1 MHPST
6 GPTSRYRW
14 YVFGVFFVF
23 ALLHESD
30 RLLIGPLTEKIR
42 LSFNITDTQM
52 GLVSTG
58 ALVVG
63 SLLYPIWGYLSDRY
77 SRSKLLAL
85 ASFIWGSTTW
95 LSALARNYPTFLVT
109 RSSTGIDDS
118 SYPGLYSLL
127 SDYFGPQV
135 RGTVYGLLQLTQPVG
150 YLIGMIL
157 ATFLAGTI
165 AIGGLSYTADWRTPF
180 FLTGTLGVIL
190 SIVILLTVRDP
201 ERGQSEPEMAG
212 VEATTHYRFD
222 FREAKDLFRI
232 PTLVF
237 IYLQG
242 FFGVFPWNAI
252 TFWFFAYL
260 ERERGYSGTKTLIT
274 MALAVIVLSAG
285 YPIGGALGDYF
296 FKRTPRGRI
305 LVSIVGVF
313 MGAILIYITLNI
325 PVENE
330 ILFMIM
336 LSLTALFVP
345 FASANVLSSVYDV
358 TLPEVRSTANAVE
371 SFLESIGA
379 AMAPLMVGLISDRYD
394 LKTAFLVIC
403 IAAWLLC
410 GLILFVV
417 AKVVPG
423 DVARLRGQMRQRAD
437 RERELQEAI

>member
-1 MHPST
+1 
-6 GPTSRYRW
+6 
-14 YVFGVFFVF
+14 
-23 ALLHESD
+23 
-30 RLLIGPLTEKIR
+30 
-42 LSFNITDTQM
+42 
-52 GLVSTG
+52 
-58 ALVVG
+58 
-63 SLLYPIWGYLSDRY
+63 
-77 SRSKLLAL
+77 
-85 ASFIWGSTTW
+85 
-95 LSALARNYPTFLVT
+95 
-109 RSSTGIDDS
+109 
-118 SYPGLYSLL
+118 
-127 SDYFGPQV
+127 
-135 RGTVYGLLQLTQPVG
+135 
-150 YLIGMIL
+150 
-157 ATFLAGTI
+157 
-165 AIGGLSYTADWRTPF
+165 
-180 FLTGTLGVIL
+180 
-190 SIVILLTVRDP
+190 
-201 ERGQSEPEMAG
+201 
-212 VEATTHYRFD
+212 
-222 FREAKDLFRI
+222 
-232 PTLVF
+232 
-237 IYLQG
+237 
-242 FFGVFPWNAI
+242 
-252 TFWFFAYL
+252 
-260 ERERGYSGTKTLIT
+260 